1 MPETVLLYYLKNTA
15 IKDAIMKRKGNIKEL
30 DRRIGAMLC
39 NESDSVPEDKWFVN
53 KTLNRLPMPNRRIFG
68 VPEIVAFL
76 IVVTASAII
85 TMHEL
90 KVVMSM
96 PDPADFNPMLMLS
109 AAAMALFATLYI
121 SIPLLRNA

>member
-1 MPETVLLYYLKNTA
+1 
-15 IKDAIMKRKGNIKEL
+15 MKRNGNIKEL

-39 NESDSVPEDKWFVN
+39 NESEPVPEDKWFVN
-53 KTLNRLPMPNRRIFG
+53 KTLNRLPMRHRRIFG

-76 IVVTASAII
+76 IVVTASIVI
-85 TMHEL
+85 TIHEL

>member
-15 IKDAIMKRKGNIKEL
+15 IKDATMKRNGNIKEL

-39 NESDSVPEDKWFVN
+39 NESEPVPEDKWFVN
-53 KTLNRLPMPNRRIFG
+53 KTLNRLPMRHKRIFG
-68 VPEIVAFL
+68 APEILAFL
-76 IVVTASAII
+76 IVVTASIVI
-85 TMHEL
+85 TIHEL
-90 KVVMSM
+90 KVVMNM

-109 AAAMALFATLYI
+109 AAAMALLATLYI

>member
-1 MPETVLLYYLKNTA
+1 MRETVLHYYLKNTV
-15 IKDAIMKRKGNIKEL
+15 IKDATMKRNGNIKEL

-39 NESDSVPEDKWFVN
+39 NESDPVPEDKWFIN
-53 KTLNRLPMPNRRIFG
+53 KTLNRLPVRHRRIFG
-68 VPEIVAFL
+68 LPEIVAFL

-85 TMHEL
+85 TIHEL

-109 AAAMALFATLYI
+109 AAGMAFLATLYI